1 MAHYVSLRREGPGPN
16 EGSPQTVDASP
27 SFWQRM
33 LGRSSD
39 HDSEN
44 VVGFA
49 GIWLM
54 VDESHITTL
63 AVDPDWRG
71 CRLGELLLLALI
83 ERSIELGA
91 NLMTLEVRVSNGIA
105 QRLYEKYDF
114 YSNGIRSRYY
124 SDNGEDALVMW
135 SEELESPAFRRQL
148 DENKRA
154 LGERI
159 AWKQTF

>member
-1 MAHYVSLRREGPGPN
+1 
-16 EGSPQTVDASP
+16 
-27 SFWQRM
+27 
-33 LGRSSD
+33 
-39 HDSEN
+39 
-44 VVGFA
+44 
-49 GIWLM
+49 
-54 VDESHITTL
+54 L